1 MDYDKSP
8 VGGSPEA
15 EAYPHETTSDAP
27 DRGRLRVAGPK
38 IDTAA
43 LGQPLTFAFS
53 GRSAPNRFLKA
64 PMTERLCTWNID
76 SEDVTVRG
84 VPTPELINLY
94 KRWGEGGI
102 VEAFGNPILVDD
114 HDGRLEQYRDLVAAA
129 KAHGSLFV
137 CQLSHPGRQGGAA
150 LNPEPVSASDMHLNI
165 AWAGNSFNKPR
176 ALTVAE
182 IKDLVKAWGE
192 TARLCY
198 EAGFDGVQVHCAHGY
213 LLAQFLSLTTNKRH
227 DEYGGPLDNR
237 ARFLFEVIQEIKQV
251 VPDRKFIICVKINSV
266 EFQAGGTQPED
277 CLKLC
282 QKLEELEVDF
292 VDLSGGTFEGRAFE
306 HKKESTKKR
315 EAYFIEFAEMIRPN
329 LKKTKVY
336 VTGGFRTAH
345 GMVKAIEEEACDG
358 VGIGRPLA
366 AEPYFCK
373 ELLDG
378 RITGAIDSL
387 VPLPQ
392 NTQSSGSLLHQI
404 GRGHEV
410 LSDFSVQEEVD
421 RWLEEFHK
429 ETDRKKSILPKVD
442 SSGYPQVKAKSGF
455 AYLA

>member
-1 MDYDKSP
+1 MD
-8 VGGSPEA
+8 
-15 EAYPHETTSDAP
+15 
-27 DRGRLRVAGPK
+27 
-38 IDTAA
+38 
-43 LGQPLTFAFS
+43 
-53 GRSAPNRFLKA
+53 
-64 PMTERLCTWNID
+64 
-76 SEDVTVRG
+76 
-84 VPTPELINLY
+84 ELINLY

-102 VEAFGNPILVDD
+102 GVIVMGNTMISYTAVEAFGNPIL
-114 HDGRLEQYRDLVAAA
+114 RT
-129 KAHGSLFV
+129 GSR
-137 CQLSHPGRQGGAA
+137 CQGPQQPICLPTFTSR
-150 LNPEPVSASDMHLNI
+150 S

-213 LLAQFLSLTTNKRH
+213 LLVQFLSLTTNKRD
-227 DEYGGPLDNR
+227 DEYGGSLDNR
-237 ARFLFEVIQEIKQV
+237 ARFLFEVIREIKRV
-251 VPDRKFIICVKINSV
+251 VSDKKFIICVKINSV
-266 EFQAGGTQPED
+266 EFQAGGTQAED

-282 QKLEELEVDF
+282 QRLEELEVDF

-336 VTGGFRTAH
+336 VTGGFRTAQ
-345 GMVKAIEEEACDG
+345 GMVKAIQEEACDG

-404 GRGHEV
+404 GRGHRV

-421 RWLEEFHK
+421 RWLQEFHK

-442 SSGYPQVKAKSGF
+442 SSGYPQIRVTSGF